1 MRSERSLSFCKRIGV
16 CGTIFAMKRLFNQNG
31 FTFLAALM
39 IVVIMGIMLD
49 LTAQPWKT
57 VMKREREQELLF
69 RGLQIR
75 SAIAAWNGT
84 NTSGTQN
91 TAATRNTATT
101 PLNDLKDLLVDP
113 RSLQKKKYLRQLFK
127 DPMTGKEWTLIRD
140 KTGVKGI
147 IGVASTSDD
156 VPFKTSFSEY
166 SGLDTFANKKKY
178 SDWRFVFG
186 PDPGPPSQ

>member
-1 MRSERSLSFCKRIGV
+1 
-16 CGTIFAMKRLFNQNG
+16 MKNMLNQNG

-39 IVVIMGIMLD
+39 IVVIMGIMLG
-49 LTAQPWKT
+49 LAAQPWKT
-57 VMKREREQELLF
+57 IMKREREQELLF

-91 TAATRNTATT
+91 TAAT
-101 PLNDLKDLLVDP
+101 PLNDLKDLLLDP

-127 DPMTGKEWTLIRD
+127 DPMTGKEWALIRD
-140 KTGVKGI
+140 PKGVKGI
-147 IGVASTSDD
+147 VGVASTSDD
-156 VPFKTSFSEY
+156 VPLKTSFSEY
-166 SGLDTFANKKKY
+166 SGLDTFADKKKY
-178 SDWRFVFG
+178 SGWRFVFG